1 LLCQQRSLSIDNLF
15 VFLFTLTSFA
25 VPRIAQQKVL
35 LLGIVLALAARTG
48 FIGAAEIT
56 IFDCAFYL
64 FGIVLPIVAT
74 VEDGRRVM
82 TPMLLVMIAI
92 GGSNDSDNRTRR
104 TTHIGPT
111 RRRGYD
117 R

>member
-1 LLCQQRSLSIDNLF
+1 MSATKPFQSTICS
-15 VFLFTLTSFA
+15 SFCL
-25 VPRIAQQKVL
+25 PCRRPKIAQQKVL
-35 LLGIVLALAARTG
+35 FLGIVLALATRTG

-64 FGIVLPIVAT
+64 FGIVLSIMTT
-74 VEDGRRVM
+74 VEDGGRVM
-82 TPMLLVMIAI
+82 TPMLLLGKAHQAHDAV
-92 GGSNDSDNRTRR
+92 
-104 TTHIGPT
+104 GPT